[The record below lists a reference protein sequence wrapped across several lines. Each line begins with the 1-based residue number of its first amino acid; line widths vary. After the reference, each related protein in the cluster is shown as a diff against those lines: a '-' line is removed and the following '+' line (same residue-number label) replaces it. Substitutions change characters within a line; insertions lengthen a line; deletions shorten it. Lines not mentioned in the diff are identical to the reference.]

1 MKLFPR
7 FADSARVWI
16 FALDHA
22 PDDPGIVLKPVRA
35 FLGTWTSHGIRVAA
49 DATLLWNRFLVVAG
63 SRTDGKAISGC
74 GIDALMQAV
83 TQAAASEDM
92 RLLSPLAV
100 HYRDDA
106 GSVVSTTRKGLR
118 SLVRTGVIGDGT
130 PVFDLSVTTLGA
142 VRAGHFERPFRDSWH
157 AGIPGLAVQAA

>member
-7 FADSARVWI
+7 LADSARVWI
-16 FALDHA
+16 FAFDHA
-22 PDDPGIVLKPVRA
+22 AQDPGVVEKPVRA
-35 FLGTWTSHGIRVAA
+35 FLESWTSHGIQVEA
-49 DATLLWNRFLVVAG
+49 DATLLWNRFLIVAG
-63 SRTDGKAISGC
+63 SRTDGNAISGC

-83 TQAAASEDM
+83 AQAADSAGL

-106 GSVVSTTRKGLR
+106 GSVVTTTRKGLR
-118 SLVRTGVIGDGT
+118 SLVLSGAIEDGT

-142 VRAGHFERPFRDSWH
+142 VRAGQFERPFGDSWH
-157 AGIPGLAVQAA
+157 ARIPGVAVQAA